1 VVAIAGSAV
10 VLVVRAFQLKS
21 SMKSLN
27 GSLTPALTA
36 LNASAEVTQER
47 ALALDEHTERVTAAT
62 ERLQQSLARLRV
74 LAGAADDLRRSAMG
88 VSRAVPKK

>member
-1 VVAIAGSAV
+1 V
-10 VLVVRAFQLKS
+10 VLVVRALQLKS

-47 ALALDEHTERVTAAT
+47 ALALDEHTERLTAAT
-62 ERLQQSLARLRV
+62 ARLQQSVARLRV
-74 LAGAADDLRRSAMG
+74 LTGAADELRRSAAG
-88 VSRAVPKK
+88 VRRAVPKK